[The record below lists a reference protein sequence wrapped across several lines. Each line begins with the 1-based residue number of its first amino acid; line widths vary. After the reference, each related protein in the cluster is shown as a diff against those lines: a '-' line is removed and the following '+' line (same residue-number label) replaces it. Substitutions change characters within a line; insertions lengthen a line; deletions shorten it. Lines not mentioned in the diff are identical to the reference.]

1 MDGRDQINVRAQGE
15 NDKMDAKDIK
25 TLAKKLE
32 SEGDISPEEAREI
45 ANFFEGNWYKLGPDY
60 PNRDKEVADA
70 LGLWF
75 LVVEKKLPKYG
86 NYLRTVPLN
95 SVYKNWRSYNPF
107 CRIIG
112 CHKKLPFPDGIR
124 YANWTGFDIPNHE
137 GYKEFKYAGDIR
149 SVPEIYERI
158 KDMKDVFDG
167 EIYVSVS
174 NSRDMLSGYYS
185 KNTLYQASVI
195 SVIRAAI
202 LCRFPVI
209 YADSYADQRLLMY
222 PSDIGKLSSL
232 LEYTPDDLVYW
243 TRREGY
249 LDDFETQSLL
259 EDRWIYVKDPIVLN
273 KISDGF
279 SRHFV
284 ELALLNSNSQD
295 EEWIDVVR

>member
-1 MDGRDQINVRAQGE
+1 M
-15 NDKMDAKDIK
+15 
-25 TLAKKLE
+25 
-32 SEGDISPEEAREI
+32 
-45 ANFFEGNWYKLGPDY
+45 
-60 PNRDKEVADA
+60 
-70 LGLWF
+70 GLWF
-75 LVVEKKLPKYG
+75 LTVEKKLPKYG

-124 YANWTGFDIPNHE
+124 YANWTSFDIPNHE

-149 SVPEIYERI
+149 SVPEVYERI

-195 SVIRAAI
+195 RAAI

-209 YADSYADQRLLMY
+209 YTDSYADQRLLMY
-222 PSDIGKLSSL
+222 PSDIGKLSPL
-232 LEYTPDDLVYW
+232 LEYTPDDLVRWAYQK
-243 TRREGY
+243 GL
-249 LDDFETQSLL
+249 LDITEMQIMLENEDFPLPHVYRPA
-259 EDRWIYVKDPIVLN
+259 DIC
-273 KISDGF
+273 DGF
-279 SRHFV
+279 AYECAEIEF
-284 ELALLNSNSQD
+284 LNREDQD
-295 EEWIDVVR
+295 EEWIDVIR